1 MNSVRR
7 HLVEELLSHRQVFI
21 SGEVLS
27 QRLKVSRTAIWKH
40 IEELRKD
47 GYMIDA
53 VRKQGYRILSVPTK
67 LSESTIV
74 PYLETKW
81 VGSSVK
87 VIDEVDSTQRIAHQL
102 AREGA
107 PSGTLVVAD
116 HQTGGK
122 GRMGRKWHSPA
133 GTGVWMSL
141 ILRPDIPLSATP
153 QLTLL
158 TSVAVLKGIYKACS
172 IEAGIKWPNDLLI
185 GKKKLAGI
193 LTELSAET
201 DRINYV
207 IIGIGINVN
216 QSEIDYPEELRDI
229 ATSLRLEKGTAVQ
242 RNELIVHILKEWE
255 DLYHIYL
262 DHGFSPV
269 KTLWEA
275 NAISIGQPIIARTLQ
290 GSFQG
295 MAKGI
300 TEEGVLLLED
310 EAGTIH
316 KIYSADIET
325 T

>member
-1 MNSVRR
+1 MNVVRK
-7 HLVEELLSHRQVFI
+7 HLIKELLSNRQIFI
-21 SGEVLS
+21 SGEELC
-27 QRLKVSRTAIWKH
+27 QRLNVSRTAIWKH

-47 GYMIDA
+47 GYIIDA
-53 VRKQGYRILSVPTK
+53 VRKQGYKILSAPTK
-67 LSESTIV
+67 ISESTIV

-81 VGSSVK
+81 VGASVK
-87 VIDEVDSTQRIAHQL
+87 AFDEVESTQQIAHQL
-102 AREGA
+102 ARDGA
-107 PSGTLVVAD
+107 SSGTLVVAD

-133 GTGVWMSL
+133 GTGIWMSL

-193 LTELSAET
+193 LTELNAET

-216 QSEIDYPEELRDI
+216 QKGDDYPKELRDI
-229 ATSLRLEKGTAVQ
+229 ATSLCLEQGTPVK

-262 DHGFSPV
+262 NHGFSPI

-275 NAISIGQPIIARTLQ
+275 NAISIGQPIVARTLQ
-290 GSFQG
+290 GSYQG
-295 MAKGI
+295 TAKGI

-310 EAGTIH
+310 SAGTIH

>member
-1 MNSVRR
+1 
-7 HLVEELLSHRQVFI
+7 
-21 SGEVLS
+21 
-27 QRLKVSRTAIWKH
+27 
-40 IEELRKD
+40 
-47 GYMIDA
+47 
-53 VRKQGYRILSVPTK
+53 
-67 LSESTIV
+67 
-74 PYLETKW
+74 
-81 VGSSVK
+81 
-87 VIDEVDSTQRIAHQL
+87 
-102 AREGA
+102 
-107 PSGTLVVAD
+107 
-116 HQTGGK
+116 
-122 GRMGRKWHSPA
+122 
-133 GTGVWMSL
+133 MSL

-216 QSEIDYPEELRDI
+216 QSEFDYPEELRDI